1 MCGTLHLVERNPCWK
16 HAWEAWGHL
25 GLTWV
30 ELDFCSMFQNPHK
43 WLFIMVESRLNVSK
57 KAFFSY
63 YTKHGL
69 ISIPKSRYSRY
80 TSWLRT
86 LSSFVL
92 ECSWEERCYFLTRP
106 WSAAKHDTLPSIC
119 LYLVLSMEDIL
130 HEFLNSLSGSVSLR
144 RYTVPNGARSPT
156 TYDQFRGL
164 FSWFPFTK
172 LKWTSRVYRR
182 KHPQKQPWN
191 LKNDG

>member
-1 MCGTLHLVERNPCWK
+1 M
-16 HAWEAWGHL
+16 HAAWGHL

-30 ELDFCSMFQNPHK
+30 DVGLLFQNPHK
-43 WLFIMVESRLNVSK
+43 WLFTMVESRLERIK
-57 KAFFSY
+57 KGIFSY

-86 LSSFVL
+86 LSSLVL
-92 ECSWEERCYFLTRP
+92 ECSREERCYFLTRP
-106 WSAAKHDTLPSIC
+106 RSAAQNDAWPSIC

-130 HEFLNSLSGSVSLR
+130 QEFLNSLSGSVSLR

-172 LKWTSRVYRR
+172 LILNFKGV
-182 KHPQKQPWN
+182 
-191 LKNDG
+191 